1 MLANFMEYIK
11 LLHLLFLLIWIG
23 NLLALTRLLGYRKKL
38 STAAM
43 GELLPLLRRMYLFV
57 GLPSL
62 VLALSFGAI
71 LLTLADLG
79 KSLGWLHMK
88 LTASV
93 LLIVIDLL
101 LGAAIE
107 KGVAGGSLP
116 SPAKFRLYHGG
127 VGLLV
132 IAALFSVL
140 VIHGKNKALSQDV
153 VVQAMQ
159 KIE

>member
-1 MLANFMEYIK
+1 MDYFK

-38 STAAM
+38 SPEAM

-62 VLALSFGAI
+62 VLVLSFGGV
-71 LLTLADLG
+71 LLTMADLG

-93 LLIVIDLL
+93 LLIVIDMLI
-101 LGAAIE
+101 GSAIE
-107 KGVAGGSLP
+107 KGVSGGSLP

-132 IAALFSVL
+132 IAALFSVVVL
-140 VIHGKNKALSQDV
+140 HGKDKVST
-153 VVQAMQ
+153 QAIAVEARQ